1 MAPPQASISS
11 LSTTLN
17 IAAPP
22 PSAGKLQLELWRR
35 ILATRCQQIEYLTS
49 ANLSLYANS
58 ISLDLKNSRYNNNGN
73 DEKTNDLATGYYSSH
88 LISQHPSPPRSITAS
103 DVGSH
108 LVALFYRSID
118 HRLSP
123 DERKYGLAT
132 LKMAFRTLDTLIDS
146 IRTEHSAQQH
156 HQSSSKINDDA
167 MAMEVEAERQN
178 PQTSRIESQPTAYP
192 HNDETK
198 RKALEISS
206 TASGDRGQMIQ
217 HEKEKSKE
225 PSVGLSGNSNSSNSS
240 SSKPSN
246 NSVGNIATRNSS
258 SNISNRKQ
266 NSEKLPKNNN
276 IGANNDTAKD
286 DVGFGGNISGKRSRE
301 QHPPSNHDNGAD
313 ANDTLKNNQSPNQ
326 NITNDK
332 EGEEPTKKRHK
343 STGERIIHNGTSRNG
358 REPKSKQPQIHTT
371 ANNEKDV
378 DGVGDKQEDKKA
390 PANNE
395 QDVIVIDL
403 CHDGLET
410 SAESDGSSSL
420 ANAPLPDEEQ
430 SIAQKKAAS
439 ISNLSDKMKNDGSK
453 YDESTV
459 QQLPE
464 KVPPAASNEK
474 GANISSSGMDQPS
487 KSIVQTHPKKT
498 PPAALPP
505 PITMTFMRIV
515 TFLSDNGASGSIE
528 PRQKCTLQYD
538 TGYNNEGI
546 CAALDNKSSIEVNNR
561 LDRFDPYWKVLREVG
576 HLVMTAGDG
585 KKTMVST
592 RTAPTHQHT
601 KFHSANQ
608 PASCAVVCVNLTSE
622 CANANE
628 TSSNPWGVKFGC
640 QEPSS
645 YQTGDRRLLLRML
658 PLKRTEKD
666 QKKSAD
672 THKWPIGTFVQLS
685 RGTTQQVLD
694 IKQRRQQKHDLNE
707 WKGLCQPLDLTS
719 LVNAESI
726 FNIQICTKQAIK
738 APLKQHQIGS
748 IISKLFEDDDEVMR
762 PFSGVVKSYDGEYYK
777 IEYEDGDAEEMD
789 YDEVLEILVKKDEAG
804 GAGEA
809 NSLLGSYAIHIGVC
823 EYISPDD
830 LYNQLKDK
838 IPKVSLQ
845 EAHEMAEQYIVLAN
859 QQTVSID
866 SSDIDD
872 DDRGGDAPSNIP
884 LTFSLLCPI
893 SKVAIETPVRGRH
906 CKHMQCVDLKSFLH
920 GNRHICGG
928 RWRCGV
934 CEDFVPVDDLVRCY
948 LFDTMLQKHR
958 HEVSGV
964 RHTVSYR
971 VDGTFILKSE
981 KKKRLGSKK
990 DQQAQGTASRP
1001 DVIDLL

>member
-1 MAPPQASISS
+1 MTPPQASISS

-49 ANLSLYANS
+49 ANLSLFANS
-58 ISLDLKNSRYNNNGN
+58 ISLDLKNSRYINNGN
-73 DEKTNDLATGYYSSH
+73 GEKTNDLATGYYSSH

-146 IRTEHSAQQH
+146 IRTENSAQQQ
-156 HQSSSKINDDA
+156 HQSGDKTNDDA
-167 MAMEVEAERQN
+167 MAMEAEAERQN

-192 HNDETK
+192 
-198 RKALEISS
+198 
-206 TASGDRGQMIQ
+206 
-217 HEKEKSKE
+217 
-225 PSVGLSGNSNSSNSS
+225 PSLNNNSS

-246 NSVGNIATRNSS
+246 NSVGNIAARNSS
-258 SNISNRKQ
+258 SNINNRKQ
-266 NSEKLPKNNN
+266 NSEKLPNNN
-276 IGANNDTAKD
+276 NSCAKNDTAKD
-286 DVGFGGNISGKRSRE
+286 GCGGNISGKRSRE
-301 QHPPSNHDNGAD
+301 QHPPSDHNNGAD
-313 ANDTLKNNQSPNQ
+313 ANDTLKYNQSPNQ
-326 NITNDK
+326 KITNDK

-343 STGERIIHNGTSRNG
+343 STGERIIHNGTGRNG
-358 REPKSKQPQIHTT
+358 GEPKSKQPQIHTT
-371 ANNEKDV
+371 ANNEKEV
-378 DGVGDKQEDKKA
+378 DDKKA

-395 QDVIVIDL
+395 QDVIVVIDL

-410 SAESDGSSSL
+410 SAESSQKNNEGSSSL
-420 ANAPLPDEEQ
+420 ANKPLPDKEQ
-430 SIAQKKAAS
+430 FIAQKKAPS
-439 ISNLSDKMKNDGSK
+439 VSNLSDKKKNGSKSDGSR
-453 YDESTV
+453 
-459 QQLPE
+459 LPK

-474 GANISSSGMDQPS
+474 GTNPADDQRKSSSGMDQPS

-505 PITMTFMRIV
+505 PIPMKCMRIV

-538 TGYNNEGI
+538 AGYNNEGI

-561 LDRFDPYWKVLREVG
+561 LDIFDPYWNVLQEVG
-576 HLVMTAGDG
+576 QLVMTAGDG

-608 PASCAVVCVNLTSE
+608 PASCAVVCVNLPSE

-685 RGTTQQVLD
+685 QGTTQQVLD

-719 LVNAESI
+719 LVNADSI

-738 APLKQHQIGS
+738 APLKQHHIGS

-789 YDEVLEILVKKDEAG
+789 YDEVLEILVKKDGVG
-804 GAGEA
+804 GAAEA

-845 EAHEMAEQYIVLAN
+845 EAHDMAEQYMAK
-859 QQTVSID
+859 QPVSID

-920 GNRHICGG
+920 GNKHICGG

-958 HEVSGV
+958 HAVSGV